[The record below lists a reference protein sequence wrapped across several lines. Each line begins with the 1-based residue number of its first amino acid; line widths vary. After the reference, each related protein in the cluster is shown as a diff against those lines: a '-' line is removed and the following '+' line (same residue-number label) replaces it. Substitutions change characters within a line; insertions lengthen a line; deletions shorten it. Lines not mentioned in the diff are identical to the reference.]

1 MVRRAATL
9 LTSPRLIWAVDSFRA
24 LWNSWSC
31 SSARTSRR
39 SRYFGDLS
47 LFMGITI
54 LGYEYSLIN
63 DRRPARSPQAGS
75 PEARS
80 QRPTSRPTRPVSP
93 GNRPKE
99 EAQVCGR
106 VEPAHGRHQV
116 LARRTGADPHGE

>member
-54 LGYEYSLIN
+54 LGYEYSLVN
-63 DRRPARSPQAGS
+63 DRRPACGRSAILSSLTGQRKCPPPTEPNLGRHDHVDTPRRTVPES
-75 PEARS
+75 P
-80 QRPTSRPTRPVSP
+80 SRPRPW
-93 GNRPKE
+93 
-99 EAQVCGR
+99 
-106 VEPAHGRHQV
+106 
-116 LARRTGADPHGE
+116 